1 MAKKTDRIGKALGAT
16 RQISVGTRPSGP
28 LELLQLGKEIGARLR
43 SRGGGPVI
51 QSGMCAG

>member
-43 SRGGGPVI
+43 SREGAA
-51 QSGMCAG
+51 Q